1 MSEQTPTYE
10 SLQNDPKFLS
20 SAHHTL
26 NALSIPTS
34 ENPQEIID
42 NFLTHR
48 RYFNTNIGSTIKQGS
63 RIMDLPD
70 QYKKAYAYATDQIE
84 KMPDFGDGAPPLMD
98 GVLDYSIAGV
108 TDPTNLV
115 SILAGAFTAGAGGVA
130 GFAAKEAVKKGFINR
145 LKAAITK
152 NALKAYAVEGT
163 IAGAGGAA
171 QAVRGQQVDID
182 IGRRKDYD
190 ATHIALQGLAEGVLS
205 PLAGAGLNVVGGT
218 AKDAVSGL
226 AKTIDDHTSVGNAG
240 RWIKNRIL
248 PTSSLDEV
256 SQRLVERSTG
266 EMRPIQKAAEKL
278 SVDID
283 DTFKKDFKPD
293 EHTDLLNLAL
303 EGDKAALKQVKGM
316 SPKMHQHITDLWDYV
331 KQAQEIAG
339 TAKYGSNYVKGIYK
353 PTKKPYIRD
362 IFEKF
367 TAINREPFEQFIKKS
382 ENSGI
387 LDELRTLIVNNK
399 DIAKQAG
406 FLDQKGKWLNLSP
419 ERTDQLIEK
428 FAKQLYDPIGSAKRR
443 KLGVLKKKEEMPEV
457 MRKLF
462 GYNFEPGARAME
474 TVRGIVD
481 SSSKFRMASSLVDS
495 LLTRG
500 KAVKAGNALEAE
512 SMTGEPMV
520 PYITS
525 RNLAGE
531 AFNEDAVFAIPM
543 GPKNKG
549 LLSPELNKVY
559 VTKAE
564 AAKLKML
571 TDEFNQPEWGW
582 FKPLIDVMA
591 PVQGYLKKGVT
602 IYNPLAHIRNFLG
615 MTGYTIGSGNYMGL
629 IDGINFLGKNWN
641 NPGKRKEIINA
652 IDKLGLTGSQVELNQ
667 ILNRINDFNKV
678 KDPNKLQSGIVNVMT
693 GFLPGLEKFA
703 SRWKTGRKA
712 VKAAQDIYG
721 GTDDLGKIM
730 TFFREQKR
738 SQGIWDEMTPERRNQ
753 LRKDYADN
761 FQEKLRVEGDNPK
774 LLKDF
779 DDKVISE
786 MAVEKTM
793 NIVPI
798 YSRIPK
804 VLERMRGVPI
814 LGSFTAFPAENL
826 RNKYKLFQL
835 AGNEIREGME
845 TGNKA
850 MVKAG
855 ANRLVAQLGVA
866 SAPSIVASTYNWL
879 NETEGVAD
887 AMATSLPDWEKD
899 HAIVVRKDKDGNF
912 KYTDL
917 SYNNPDQY
925 VLDFIMPFMHEVAS
939 GRDVKESLDEKFMQ
953 ILRRQAKVFA
963 DPSLATKQIFD
974 TVGGNLLKSFMGSP
988 EEQGN
993 ALIDWYKLQETGL
1006 GKMARE
1012 TLQDLGAP
1020 ELIDE
1025 ITKPLGM
1032 GRPASK
1038 FEAELNKLY
1047 YGDQRYRF
1055 NDTEELADFFAKHG
1069 LNTKHGLAAAPFTLA
1084 AKERTFNPRKQF
1096 AFTLKGLLKPT
1107 NTNRRDLMQDI
1118 TNQLSEPNPTVEP
1131 LDVAQDYEDYLRT
1144 DFEAHRAIH
1153 ELISSY
1159 RRFIPP
1165 QTLNRVIMQDKDVT
1179 GSLGNNQLRG
1189 LINDKYIP
1197 KKLSTNNKF
1206 LMRIKKNNPKI
1217 NLITLKDILAQIENK
1232 YNGLGINL
1240 DIDRIETVGE

>member
-1 MSEQTPTYE
+1 MAEPTPTYE

-20 SAHHTL
+20 AAHHTL

-34 ENPQEIID
+34 ENPEEIID

-70 QYKKAYAYATDQIE
+70 QYKKAYSYATDQIE
-84 KMPDFGDGAPPLMD
+84 KMPNFGEGAPPVID

-108 TDPTNLV
+108 TDPTNLA
-115 SILAGAFTAGAGGVA
+115 SILAGAFTAGAGGVV
-130 GFAAKEAVKKGFINR
+130 GFAAKEAAKKGIINR
-145 LKAAITK
+145 LKAAFTK

-171 QAVRGQQVDID
+171 QAARGQEVDID
-182 IGRRKDYD
+182 IGRRKDYN
-190 ATHIALQGLAEGVLS
+190 ATHIALQGLAEGILS
-205 PLAGAGLNVVGGT
+205 PLAGAFLNVVGGT

-226 AKTIDDHTSVGNAG
+226 AKKIGDHTSVGNAG

-303 EGDKAALKQVKGM
+303 EGDKAALKQVKDM

-353 PTKKPYIRD
+353 HDPKKPYIRD

-406 FLDQKGKWLNLSP
+406 FLDQKGKWLDLSP
-419 ERTDQLIEK
+419 ERTEQLIDK
-428 FAKQLYDPIGSAKRR
+428 FARQLYDPIGSAKRR

-462 GYNFEPGARAME
+462 GYNYAPGVRAME

-500 KAVKAGNALEAE
+500 QAVKARNALEAE

-525 RNLAGE
+525 RNPAGE
-531 AFNEDAVFAIPM
+531 AFEENAVFAIPM

-571 TDEFNQPEWGW
+571 TDEFNQPDYGKL
-582 FKPLIDVMA
+582 KPIIDVA
-591 PVQGYLKKGVT
+591 SAVQGYLKKGAT
-602 IYNPLAHIRNFLG
+602 IYNPLAHIRNFTG
-615 MTGYTIGSGNYMGL
+615 MTGYTVGSGNYMGL

-641 NPGKRKEIINA
+641 NPAKRKEILNA

-667 ILNRINDFNKV
+667 ILNRINDFNKI
-678 KDPNKLQSGIVNVMT
+678 KDPNKLSSGILNAMT
-693 GFLPGLEKFA
+693 GFLPGLEKVA
-703 SRWKTGRKA
+703 SRWKTGSKV

-753 LRKDYADN
+753 LRKDYANN

-786 MAVEKTM
+786 IAVEKTM
-793 NIVPI
+793 NIVPV

-804 VLERMRGVPI
+804 ILEYMRGIP
-814 LGSFTAFPAENL
+814 LFGSFTAFPAENM

-855 ANRLVAQLGVA
+855 ANRLVSQLGVA

-917 SYNNPDQY
+917 SYSNPDQY
-925 VLDFIMPFMHEVAS
+925 VLDFILPFMHEVAS

-953 ILRRQAKVFA
+953 ILRNQAKVFL
-963 DPSLATKQIFD
+963 DPSLASKQLD
-974 TVGGNLLKSFMGSP
+974 NVTGNLIKSFMGSP
-988 EEQGN
+988 EEQGD

-1032 GRPASK
+1032 GTPASK
-1038 FEAELNKLY
+1038 FETELNKLY

-1069 LNTKHGLAAAPFTLA
+1069 LNTKHGLAAAPFTLS

-1096 AFTLKGLLKPT
+1096 AFTLKGLLKAT

-1118 TNQLSEPNPTVEP
+1118 TNSLSEVNPTMSPEELIEDYDDQLS
-1131 LDVAQDYEDYLRT
+1131 T
-1144 DFEAHRAIH
+1144 DFEAHRGIYD
-1153 ELISSY
+1153 LIQSY
-1159 RRFIPP
+1159 RRFVPP
-1165 QTLNRVIMQDKDVT
+1165 STLNKFIMQDKDVT
-1179 GSLGNNQLRG
+1179 GSLSKKQLRG
-1189 LINDKYIP
+1189 LLNDQYIP
-1197 KKLSTNNKF
+1197 KKLSTNTKF
-1206 LMRIKKNNPKI
+1206 LMRIKKNNPTIKL
-1217 NLITLKDILAQIENK
+1217 NKLRNVLAQIENRYMGK
-1232 YNGLGINL
+1232 DIRL
-1240 DIDRIETVGE
+1240 DIDKVEIVGD

>member
-1 MSEQTPTYE
+1 MAIKNPTYE
-10 SLQNDPKFLS
+10 SLQNDTKFLS
-20 SAHHTL
+20 AAHHTL

-34 ENPQEIID
+34 ENPQEIVD

-48 RYFNTNIGSTIKQGS
+48 RYFNTNLGSTIKQGS

-70 QYKKAYAYATDQIE
+70 QYKQAYAYATDQID
-84 KMPDFGDGAPPLMD
+84 KMPDFGEGSAPLMD

-130 GFAAKEAVKKGFINR
+130 GFAAKEAVKKGIINR
-145 LKAAITK
+145 LKTAFTK

-171 QAVRGQQVDID
+171 QATRGQEVDID

-190 ATHIALQGLAEGVLS
+190 PTSIALQGLAEGILS
-205 PLAGAGLNVVGGT
+205 PVAGAGISVVGGA
-218 AKDAVSGL
+218 AKDAVGGL
-226 AKTIDDHTSVGNAG
+226 AKTVGDNEAVGNAG

-248 PTSSLDEV
+248 PTSALDEI
-256 SQRLVERSTG
+256 SQRIVERSTG

-278 SVDID
+278 SMDID
-283 DTFKKDFKPD
+283 DAFKKDFKAD

-303 EGDKAALKQVKGM
+303 EGDTAALKEVKGI

-353 PTKKPYIRD
+353 HNPDKPYIRD

-367 TAINREPFEQFIKKS
+367 TAINREPFEEFIKKS
-382 ENSGI
+382 ENSGV

-406 FLDQKGKWLNLSP
+406 FLDQKGGWIDLSP
-419 ERTDQLIEK
+419 ERSEELIEK
-428 FAKQLYDPIGSAKRR
+428 FARQLYDPIGSAKRR
-443 KLGVLKKKEEMPEV
+443 KLGVLKKREDIPEV

-462 GYNFEPGARAME
+462 GYNYEPGVRAME

-481 SSSKFRMASSLVDS
+481 SSSRFRMASSLVDS

-500 KAVKAGNALEAE
+500 QAVKARNALEAE
-512 SMTGEPMV
+512 SMTGETMV

-525 RNLAGE
+525 RNPAGE
-531 AFNEDAVFAIPM
+531 AFDENAVFAISSSPD
-543 GPKNKG
+543 GKQG
-549 LLSPELNKVY
+549 LLAPELNQVY
-559 VTKAE
+559 VTKSEAE
-564 AAKLKML
+564 KLKLL
-571 TDEFNQPEWGW
+571 TDEFNQPDWGW

-591 PVQGYLKKGVT
+591 PVQGYLKKAKTV
-602 IYNPLAHIRNFLG
+602 YNPLAHIRNFLG
-615 MTGYTIGSGNYMGL
+615 MTGYTIGSGNYRGL
-629 IDGINFLGKNWN
+629 IDGIEFLGKNWN
-641 NPGKRKEIINA
+641 DPVKRKDIIDN

-678 KDPNKLQSGIVNVMT
+678 KDPSKLQSGIVNVMT
-693 GFLPGLEKFA
+693 GGLPFLEKTI
-703 SRWKTGRKA
+703 SKNKLGRKI
-712 VKAAQDIYG
+712 VRGAQDIYG

-738 SQGIWDEMTPERRNQ
+738 SQDIWDQMSPERRNQ

-761 FQEKLRVEGDNPK
+761 FQEQIGGDPK
-774 LLKDF
+774 LLREL

-786 MAVEKTM
+786 MAVQKTM

-804 VLERMRGVPI
+804 ILERMRGVPI

-835 AGNEIREGME
+835 AGNEIREGMD

-850 MVKAG
+850 LVKAG
-855 ANRLVAQLGVA
+855 TNRLVSQLGVA
-866 SAPSIVASTYNWL
+866 SAPSVVAATYNSL
-879 NETEGVAD
+879 NGTEGVAD

-925 VLDFIMPFMHEVAS
+925 VLDFIMPFMNEVAS
-939 GRDVKESLDEKFMQ
+939 GRDVKESLDEKFME

-993 ALIDWYKLQETGL
+993 ALVDWYKLQETGL

-1025 ITKPLGM
+1025 ITKPLGI
-1032 GRPASK
+1032 GTPASK
-1038 FEAELNKLY
+1038 FESELNKLY

-1055 NDTEELADFFAKHG
+1055 NDTEELSDFFAKHG

-1096 AFTLKGLLKPT
+1096 AFTLKGLLRPT
-1107 NTNRRDLMQDI
+1107 NKNRQDLMQDI
-1118 TNQLSEPNPTVEP
+1118 TNSLSEVNPTMSPQELVK
-1131 LDVAQDYEDYLRT
+1131 DYDDQLRT
-1144 DFEAHRAIH
+1144 DFEAQRGIYD
-1153 ELISSY
+1153 LVQSY

-1165 QTLNRVIMQDKDVT
+1165 STLNKFIMQDKDVT
-1179 GSLGNNQLRG
+1179 GTLSKKQLVG
-1189 LINDKYIP
+1189 LIRGQFIP
-1197 KKLSTNNKF
+1197 KQLSTNNKF
-1206 LMRIKKNNPKI
+1206 LMRIKKNNPSI
-1217 NLITLKDILAQIENK
+1217 NLGKLRTLLSQIEKRYMNAD
-1232 YNGLGINL
+1232 IRL
-1240 DIDRIETVGE
+1240 DVEKVEVGD